1 MFRWIRKNSLVIVG
15 LGLMLASSGLDGAYM
30 SKWMSS
36 QLWFLGYVLN
46 TVSDI
51 TGFVLTYWYGVF
63 QQSKD
68 ETKRQM
74 SKMLLVGEVVG
85 IVYSWAFSWRQLRF
99 VMPMIETNPISGSQ
113 WEVEIVSF
121 VAAGFIPLTLAL
133 VGYAQS
139 MQVTSEDLEL
149 DAPKPKRKEVE
160 NVRVENE
167 QRQAQPVQSQPVKTD
182 NVSLGQTDTKTPSLD
197 NANSVRLDGKQERV
211 NAMLR
216 LYSDN
221 PNLTQEEVGEKIGV
235 SRPTVSNYLSEV
247 EGQGYV
253 KRNGQGVE
261 VLTIGGQK

>member
-1 MFRWIRKNSLVIVG
+1 MFKWIRKNSLVIVG

-30 SKWMSS
+30 SKWMSKD
-36 QLWFLGYVLN
+36 LWFLGYVLN

-51 TGFVLTYWYGVF
+51 TGFVLTYWYGIF

-160 NVRVENE
+160 NVKVENE
-167 QRQAQPVQSQPVKTD
+167 QRQAQPVKTD
-182 NVSLGQTDTKTPSLD
+182 NVSLGETDSEKPSID
-197 NANSVRLDGKQERV
+197 KANIVRSKGKEERV
-211 NAMLR
+211 KAMLD
-216 LYSDN
+216 LYAEN
-221 PNLTQEEVGEKIGV
+221 PDLTQGEVAEVIGV

-247 EGQGYV
+247 EGQGLV
-253 KRNGQGVE
+253 KRNGSGVQ
-261 VLTIGGQK
+261 VIGGVR